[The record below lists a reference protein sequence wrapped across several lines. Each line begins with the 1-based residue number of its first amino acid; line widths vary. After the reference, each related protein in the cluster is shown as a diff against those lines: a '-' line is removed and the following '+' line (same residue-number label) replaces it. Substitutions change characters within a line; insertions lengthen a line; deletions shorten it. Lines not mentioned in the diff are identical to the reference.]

1 MVRAAGK
8 QQALHECNKEHMNKG
23 PGNLEE
29 REPDSLRKASEQ
41 ETTVELRLDTH
52 VGRRHRRLFT
62 SPRAHRFVPRQGV

>member
-1 MVRAAGK
+1 
-8 QQALHECNKEHMNKG
+8 MNKG